1 MSLISFTYGEGRD
14 VLSEKRV
21 PIQVGV
27 LILD

>member
-1 MSLISFTYGEGRD
+1 MDLISFTYGEGIY

-21 PIQVGV
+21 PIQVGM